1 MIVFDLECASG
12 HRFEGW
18 FHNSASF
25 EEQTRRKLVSCPVCE
40 DTRVRRVLSPVLTK
54 TNRPEVASAPES
66 IDYRRLAKEIVDY
79 VNRNFEDVGTN
90 FAKEALRMHYGVSE
104 RKNIKGSATWDE
116 EKMLKEE
123 QIEFFKLPLP
133 PFISLFIFRKPCIM
147 RLCNSHC
154 IKASKCLFISLVE
167 TTPNPCTP
175 CGTN

>member
-1 MIVFDLECASG
+1 MKSVSTGNASGGKSRKGAATLHQGGQDREGALIVFDLECASG

-54 TNRPEVASAPES
+54 TNRPEVPSAPES
-66 IDYRRLAKEIVDY
+66 IDYPRLAKEIVDY

-133 PFISLFIFRKPCIM
+133 RIEDDE
-147 RLCNSHC
+147 N
-154 IKASKCLFISLVE
+154 
-167 TTPNPCTP
+167 N
-175 CGTN
+175 